1 MAIKDLQARQGNVDI
16 VVEVVDISPP
26 REFQKFGRAGRVAS
40 ATVKDETG
48 SMTLSLWNEEVDK
61 VKAGMKVHIKNG
73 YVNEYQG
80 ERQLTAGRFGT
91 LEVVSDLSSDVGE
104 KIVTED
110 EKTEEEALYEEK
122 EAPASEEELTE
133 DEAEDFDVEE
143 EDVK

>member
-73 YVNEYQG
+73 
-80 ERQLTAGRFGT
+80 T